1 MTDYIKFP
9 GQPARGSSE
18 GQSRFDE
25 FEKTLF
31 HNWSTALANPTL
43 WYVQVDNI
51 PHGLRYMDKDNI
63 VNQEGPNHYDQFNNN
78 QENLFKTITNGIGCM
93 VVHGV
98 TLPEMS
104 VEASRGEP
112 KLGGYYGG
120 MVVDT
125 IKEQNQL
132 QLEFRET
139 QSSIT
144 EFIIRP
150 WIESVAKYGFIA
162 RRPRDK
168 RNVKCKVTIV
178 QLGVAGPGTDPVR
191 RKIWEFYN
199 CAPTSVANHR
209 LAHDGTWS
217 AADQFINT
225 SWVYSHYKITDVRFE
240 NMSELYKTHITNP
253 AIQPT
258 PGTRTSGRIGAS
270 DGPAAEIVVQ

>member
-1 MTDYIKFP
+1 VTDYIKFP
-9 GQPARGSSE
+9 GSPTQGSSE

-43 WYVQVDNI
+43 WYVQIDHI
-51 PHGLRYMDKDNI
+51 PHGLRFMNKDNI
-63 VNQEGPNHYDQFNNN
+63 VNKEGPNNYDQFNNN
-78 QENLFKTITNGIGCM
+78 QENLFKTMTNNIGCM

-104 VEASRGEP
+104 VEASRSDP

-120 MVVDT
+120 VVADT

-132 QLEFRET
+132 QIEFRET

-150 WIESVAKYGFIA
+150 WIEAVAKYGFIA
-162 RRPRDK
+162 RKANDK
-168 RNVKCKVTIV
+168 RNVKCRITIV

-217 AADQFINT
+217 AADQFINC
-225 SWVYSHYKITDVRFE
+225 SWVYSHYNITDVRFE
-240 NMSELYKTHITNP
+240 NMSELYKSHITNA
-253 AIQPT
+253 AIKPI